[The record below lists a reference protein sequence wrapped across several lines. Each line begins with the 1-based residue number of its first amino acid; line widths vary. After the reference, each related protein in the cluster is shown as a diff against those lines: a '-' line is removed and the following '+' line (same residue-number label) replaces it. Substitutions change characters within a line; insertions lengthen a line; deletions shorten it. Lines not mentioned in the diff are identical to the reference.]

1 MGVLWCSV
9 AVFLLF
15 SRGVFTVVGWTARS
29 SALQVVVA
37 LVLLVRLLGP
47 APTFVGLALLSVSM
61 PLQGWVIARMKRA
74 RERAWAYTDARIKA
88 MSELLG
94 SIKLVKLYAWETAF
108 AERVSRERAAELAW
122 IRTAGLLS
130 AANMTQVTSLPIVL
144 STAAFVTYALL
155 GNRLDAAVVFP
166 AIALFNVLRPPLLIL
181 PNVIVSISQASA
193 SVDRMERF
201 LSAAELPPRNTGPG
215 AVPAEVFEAS
225 ADPDADEASRVR
237 ADVVAEDASF
247 SWEPP
252 SPSATQAEMELLEST
267 ILAGVTMRV
276 PAGSLVAIVGRTGE
290 GKTSLLNG
298 LLGELHITAGRAGVR
313 PTARVA
319 FVEQA
324 PFIVNGTL
332 ADNVTF
338 GALWDADRFAAALT
352 ASALDRD
359 VAETLPAGAASE
371 IGARGTT
378 LSGGQRQ
385 RVSIARAL
393 YADADVVL
401 LDCALSAVDAAVGRH
416 IFDAAIVRAMAGKTR
431 LMTTN
436 QLHHAASAA
445 VDYVAVVAE
454 GGLVEFARRD
464 ELLADPQSH
473 FSTLLREQGLNAESD
488 HEPVT
493 SGNGVNGVN
502 GGGGGGGGSGGL
514 THANGS
520 LAADA
525 NSVTVRREVPA
536 AAHTT
541 TGGASGKAVSSA
553 DGVVGEGAP
562 LLGGKGVT
570 ASGGGGSAYG
580 ATGDGGKAA
589 DAAAPTPSGRLTE
602 DETRSFGRVKVSN
615 YTLYLSALG
624 GAPIVTCVVLCA
636 VAAQALSIGLNWWL
650 SLWSDASEAGGA
662 DANAHYLSIYLAL
675 GVASVAVTAVATTA
689 LSLAAVRASRVI
701 HRRLLLSVLKA
712 VRGLGRYTQWACVCA
727 SGQDG
732 LWWSLRGHR
741 GRLGGSRVA

>member
-1 MGVLWCSV
+1 M
-9 AVFLLF
+9 
-15 SRGVFTVVGWTARS
+15 WTAPRS

-61 PLQGWVIARMKRA
+61 PVQGWVIARMKRA
-74 RERAWAYTDARIKA
+74 RERAWAFTDARIKA
-88 MSELLG
+88 MSELLS

-108 AERVSRERAAELAW
+108 ADRVSRERARELAW

-144 STAAFVTYALL
+144 STTAFVTYALL
-155 GNRLDAAVVFP
+155 GNALDAAVVFP

-201 LSAAELPPRNTGPG
+201 LSAAELPPRNTGAG
-215 AVPAEVFEAS
+215 SVPAAAFDAT
-225 ADPDADEASRVR
+225 PDEPAM

-252 SPSATQAEMELLEST
+252 GPSTTRAEAELLEST

-276 PAGSLVAIVGRTGE
+276 PAGALVAIVGRTGA

-313 PTARVA
+313 PAARVA

-332 ADNVTF
+332 AENVTF
-338 GALWDADRFAAALT
+338 GAPWDAARFAAALD
-352 ASALDRD
+352 ASALARD
-359 VAETLPAGAASE
+359 VAETLPAGPASE

-431 LMTTN
+431 LMATN
-436 QLHHAASAA
+436 QLHHAAAAA
-445 VDYVAVVAE
+445 VDYVAVVS
-454 GGLVEFARRD
+454 GGGVAEFAPRT
-464 ELLADPQSH
+464 ELLADPDSL
-473 FSTLLREQGLNAESD
+473 FSTLLREQGLSAEAD
-488 HEPVT
+488 HEPPAAT
-493 SGNGVNGVN
+493 AGGGVNGDVSRGGGSHPQVHQAN
-502 GGGGGGGGSGGL
+502 GNAADADGVSVSRGMPAAATPSPSGGAPGKAVSADGGGVGEAMPLLADGKATAGGGGGGG
-514 THANGS
+514 
-520 LAADA
+520 
-525 NSVTVRREVPA
+525 
-536 AAHTT
+536 
-541 TGGASGKAVSSA
+541 
-553 DGVVGEGAP
+553 
-562 LLGGKGVT
+562 
-570 ASGGGGSAYG
+570 AYG
-580 ATGDGGKAA
+580 ATGDGAKATSTA
-589 DAAAPTPSGRLTE
+589 PAAATGRLTE

-624 GAPIVTCVVLCA
+624 GAPIVGCVVLSS

-662 DANAHYLSIYLAL
+662 DTNAHYLVVYLGL
-675 GVASVAVTAVATTA
+675 GVASVAVTAIATTA

-712 VRGLGRYTQWACVCA
+712 VR
-727 SGQDG
+727 SGDG
-732 LWWSLRGHR
+732 AP
-741 GRLGGSRVA
+741 GG

>member
-1 MGVLWCSV
+1 MW
-9 AVFLLF
+9 AA
-15 SRGVFTVVGWTARS
+15 RRS

-61 PLQGWVIARMKRA
+61 PVQGWVIARMKRA
-74 RERAWAYTDARIKA
+74 RERAWAFTDARIKA
-88 MSELLG
+88 MSELLS

-108 AERVSRERAAELAW
+108 ADRVSRERARELAW

-144 STAAFVTYALL
+144 STTAFVTYALL
-155 GNRLDAAVVFP
+155 GNALDAAIVFP

-201 LSAAELPPRNTGPG
+201 LSAAELPPRNTGAG
-215 AVPAEVFEAS
+215 SVPAAAFDAT
-225 ADPDADEASRVR
+225 PDEPTV

-252 SPSATQAEMELLEST
+252 GPSTTRAEAELLEST
-267 ILAGVTMRV
+267 ILAGVSMRV
-276 PAGSLVAIVGRTGE
+276 PAGALVAIVGRTGA

-313 PTARVA
+313 PAARVA

-332 ADNVTF
+332 AENVTF
-338 GALWDADRFAAALT
+338 GAPWDAARFAAALD
-352 ASALDRD
+352 ASALARD
-359 VAETLPAGAASE
+359 VAETLPAGPASE

-416 IFDAAIVRAMAGKTR
+416 IFDAAIVGAMAGKTR
-431 LMTTN
+431 LMATN
-436 QLHHAASAA
+436 QLHHAAAAA
-445 VDYVAVVAE
+445 VDYVAVVA
-454 GGLVEFARRD
+454 GGGVAEFAPRA
-464 ELLADPQSH
+464 ELLADPDSH
-473 FSTLLREQGLNAESD
+473 FSTLLREQGLSAEAD
-488 HEPVT
+488 HEPPAAT
-493 SGNGVNGVN
+493 AGGGVNGDADAGGGGDGHRQVHQAN
-502 GGGGGGGGSGGL
+502 GDAADADGVSVSGGMPAAATASPLGGAPGKAVSAGGDGAGEAMPLLADGKATAGGGGGG
-514 THANGS
+514 
-520 LAADA
+520 
-525 NSVTVRREVPA
+525 
-536 AAHTT
+536 
-541 TGGASGKAVSSA
+541 
-553 DGVVGEGAP
+553 
-562 LLGGKGVT
+562 
-570 ASGGGGSAYG
+570 AYG
-580 ATGDGGKAA
+580 ATGDGAKATST
-589 DAAAPTPSGRLTE
+589 APGATTGRLTE

-624 GAPIVTCVVLCA
+624 GAPIVGCVVLSS
-636 VAAQALSIGLNWWL
+636 VAAQSLSIGLNWWL

-662 DANAHYLSIYLAL
+662 DTNAHYLVVYLGL
-675 GVASVAVTAVATTA
+675 GVASVAVTAIATTA

-712 VRGLGRYTQWACVCA
+712 VRYVEGRVA
-727 SGQDG
+727 SG
-732 LWWSLRGHR
+732 LRCA
-741 GRLGGSRVA
+741 RLGGCAVVCSEAVVSILLCD